1 MQTTDA
7 LLYGLSP
14 VQEQSVNKVAEQ
26 LWRQAAEH
34 HNGKRFSE
42 ARMTCE
48 HLLKQFPGHPMAN
61 NLMSF
66 YYLEAGQQRR
76 ATRSAFVASLHAQGR
91 PWGDVLA
98 ISRSLHNV
106 GEVHLSRSVLAYIN
120 PDLPQNRSGLIE
132 IGRQYS
138 SLEENTKALACF
150 LKAHELG
157 DDTALIHQ
165 MLGIVYSFLGPL
177 EKAAE
182 HCDRAV
188 ALAPGYGHAHWS
200 RAQLVKS
207 DSNTE
212 GGRERVTRMR
222 KALVEL
228 KDLPIEPTTFIHYA
242 LFRELDALGE
252 IDEAWAAISEGAR
265 LRRSQLK
272 HDTKFEDM
280 VYDRLIAANQGPV
293 PEANPD
299 VPTERT
305 PIFIV
310 GMPRTGTT
318 ILERVLGNHPDVTTC
333 GELNDFRTQMQWV
346 SRMRMP
352 VHLDGRI
359 GAMLAKMDY
368 TLLGRRFL
376 EKTNWL
382 TEGKKFY
389 SDKHPNNFLYVGMM
403 LRALPH
409 ARVINLRK
417 SPMDACFSNL
427 KELFAP
433 HYYPYSYTL
442 PELAHHYRNYSRLMQ
457 HWHSIAPGRILDVRY
472 EDLVSEP
479 DVQAERIQK
488 FLGLPEVKGTA
499 DITANTK
506 VSTTASTLQIR
517 QPIHNRNVGS
527 WRRYEKQL
535 APMEVLL
542 RDKIETY

>member
-1 MQTTDA
+1 
-7 LLYGLSP
+7 
-14 VQEQSVNKVAEQ
+14 VNKAAED
-26 LWRQAAEH
+26 LWRIAAEH
-34 HNGKRFSE
+34 HNAKRHSE

-48 HLLKQFPGHPMAN
+48 HLLTQWPGHPMAN
-61 NLMSF
+61 NLMS
-66 YYLEAGQQRR
+66 YYQLEAGQPRR
-76 ATRSAFVASLHAQGR
+76 ATRSAFIASLHAKGR

-106 GEVHLSRSVLAYIN
+106 GEVHLSRSVLAFIN
-120 PDLPQNRSGLIE
+120 TDHPHNHAGLIE

-138 SLEENTKALACF
+138 SLEQNEQALACF

-157 DDTALIHQ
+157 NDTAVIHQ

-188 ALAPGYGHAHWS
+188 ELAPGYGHAHWS

-207 DSNTE
+207 DSNTD
-212 GGRERVTRMR
+212 GGPERVARMR
-222 KALVEL
+222 KVLAET
-228 KDLPIEPTTFIHYA
+228 KDLPIESATFIHYA
-242 LFRELDALGE
+242 LFRELDAMDLT
-252 IDEAWAAISEGAR
+252 DEAWESISEGAR

-280 VYDRLIAANQGPV
+280 VYDRLIAANKDPV
-293 PEANPD
+293 PETNPD
-299 VPTERT
+299 VPTDRT

-333 GELNDFRTQMQWV
+333 GELNDFRVQMQWV
-346 SRMRMP
+346 ARMRMP

-359 GAMLAKMDY
+359 GAMLEKMDF
-368 TLLGRRFL
+368 TVLGRRFL
-376 EKTNWL
+376 EKTSWL
-382 TEGKKFY
+382 TEGKQFY
-389 SDKHPNNFLYVGMM
+389 SDKHPNNFLYAGMM
-403 LRALPH
+403 LRAMPH

-479 DVQAERIQK
+479 EKQAKRIQK
-488 FLGLPEVKGTA
+488 FLGLPQVKGVA
-499 DITANTK
+499 DITANKK

-517 QPIHNRNVGS
+517 QPIHARNVGS
-527 WRRYEKQL
+527 WKRYKKQL

-542 RDKIETY
+542 KDLIEAY